1 MAKKAVKA
9 RRRRKAVPRGL
20 YVLSD
25 STGNLAQHM
34 VAAFLTQ
41 FPPETFEVRVFPFLR
56 SQDAL
61 AAVFERA
68 PKDTT
73 VVHAVVSPELKA
85 TIELYCAKRGLAVR
99 DLTGP
104 VVEFLASRAQV
115 TLPASPEAL
124 HAVNAS
130 YYRRIEAV
138 EFTLS
143 HDDGLGVDTL
153 READVVLVGV
163 SRTSKTPTCMYLAQ
177 QGIKAA
183 NISLAPGVETPKELF
198 DLPASKIV
206 GLLIDP
212 SELIPIRRQRQTSFR
227 MSDTAYARST
237 EVHRELAESRALF
250 GKLGCHTIDITNQ
263 AIEETA
269 GRIML
274 LLKKR
279 PMYS

>member
-1 MAKKAVKA
+1 MTKKTAKAG
-9 RRRRKAVPRGL
+9 RRKIAAPRLL

-41 FPPETFEVRVFPFLR
+41 FPPATFEVRVFPFLR
-56 SQDAL
+56 SPDAL
-61 AAVFERA
+61 TAIFERV
-68 PKDTT
+68 PKHAT
-73 VVHAVVSPELKA
+73 VLHAVVSRELKA
-85 TIELYCAKRGLAVR
+85 TIELLCAKKDLAVR

-115 TLPASPEAL
+115 SFPASAETL

-130 YYRRIEAV
+130 YYKRIEAV

-143 HDDGLGVDTL
+143 HDDGLGLDTL

-163 SRTSKTPTCMYLAQ
+163 SRTSKTPTCMHLAQ

-183 NISLAPGVETPKELF
+183 NISLVPGVETPKVLF
-198 DLPASKIV
+198 DIPPAKIV
-206 GLLIDP
+206 GLWIDP
-212 SELIPIRRQRQTSFR
+212 SVLLSIRRQRQASFH
-227 MSDTAYARST
+227 MADTTYARAT
-237 EVHRELAESRALF
+237 DIHRELAESKALF
-250 GKLGCHTIDITNQ
+250 ARLHCQTIDITNH

-274 LLKKR
+274 LLKRR
-279 PMYS
+279 PMYN

>member
-1 MAKKAVKA
+1 MALKSRTRQKTKRTA
-9 RRRRKAVPRGL
+9 PRLL

-41 FPPETFEVRVFPFLR
+41 FPPRTFEVRVFPFLR
-56 SQDAL
+56 SPDAL
-61 AAVFERA
+61 TAIFERV
-68 PKDTT
+68 PRNTT
-73 VVHAVVSPELKA
+73 VLHAVVSRELKA
-85 TIELYCAKRGLAVR
+85 SIELLCAKKELAVR

-104 VVEFLASRAQV
+104 LVEFLASRAQV
-115 TLPASPEAL
+115 ALPASAEAL
-124 HAVNAS
+124 HAVNAL
-130 YYRRIEAV
+130 YYKRIEAV

-143 HDDGLGVDTL
+143 HDDGLGLDTL
-153 READVVLVGV
+153 RNADVVLVGV

-183 NISLAPGVETPKELF
+183 NIPLAPGVETPKELF
-198 DLPASKIV
+198 DIPASKIV

-212 SELIPIRRQRQTSFR
+212 AVLISIRRQRQTSFN
-227 MSDTAYARST
+227 MADTAYARPT
-237 EVHRELAESRALF
+237 DIHREIASSKALF
-250 GKLGCHTIDITNQ
+250 AKLRCTTIDITDH

-274 LLKKR
+274 LLKRR
-279 PMYS
+279 PIYN